1 MAKTDPVIRTIMA
14 PIPGR
19 WLLLPNNVVTEVLGY
34 QSLVQYEHG
43 PAWLMGEMEWNSWQV
58 PVISFAELTNIT
70 RRDPASSSSR
80 ILVVKSLSEDVSL
93 YYIGILINGLPKL
106 NSLKE
111 SALEACENTLDSPV
125 IFKEVKVG
133 DKEAI
138 IPDLKAL
145 AQTVS
150 AAVYD
155 H

>member
-1 MAKTDPVIRTIMA
+1 MA

-58 PVISFAELTNIT
+58 PVISFAELTNIA

-106 NSLKE
+106 NSLRE
-111 SALEACENTLDSPV
+111 SALEDCEKTLDSPV
-125 IFKEVKVG
+125 IFQEVKVG